1 MNKSML
7 HVHHHLGLGDHIIC
21 NGLIRSLI
29 DTKAEE
35 IAVFVKDANL
45 PRVARMFDDEPRIHL
60 IAIPPEACVTDVSNL
75 QFVNQHMQSFGGPL
89 LRLGF
94 DQMNKA
100 PHLNF
105 DEVFYIFAGVP
116 FDNRWTRFSIRRDF
130 VEEWRV
136 LSKLNPTGEP
146 YMFVHDDPSRGFS
159 FDPPNS
165 SGLKIIRN
173 DPTEDIFSMIGVLE
187 NASEIHCMESSF
199 RCLIES
205 IPSVNCPLY
214 LHKMVRFANQPNPAL
229 SLGRKP
235 WVEV

>member
-1 MNKSML
+1 MNKQML

-21 NGLIRSLI
+21 NGLIRSLVGSR
-29 DTKAEE
+29 AEE
-35 IAVFVKDANL
+35 VAVFVRDNNL
-45 PRVARMFDDEPRIHL
+45 PRVARMFDDESRIHL
-60 IAIPPEACVTDVSNL
+60 IPIPPEACVTDVSNL
-75 QFVNQHMQSFGGPL
+75 QFVDSYMGSHEGNL

-94 DQMNKA
+94 GQMSKA
-100 PHLNF
+100 PQLNF

>member
-1 MNKSML
+1 MKKSTL

-21 NGLIRSLI
+21 NGLIRSLVDSKGKI
-29 DTKAEE
+29 SL
-35 IAVFVKDANL
+35 FVRENNF
-45 PRVARMFDDEPRIHL
+45 PRVRRMYDNDPRI
-60 IAIPPEACVTDVSNL
+60 E
-75 QFVNQHMQSFGGPL
+75 FVVVPMTTNECRFVDGYIDSCGGDL

-94 DQMNKA
+94 DQIQKSSS
-100 PHLNF
+100 LNF
-105 DEVFYIFAGVP
+105 DQVFYIFAGVP
-116 FDNRWTRFSIRRDF
+116 FDNRWTKFYIRRDHR
-130 VEEWRV
+130 EEQRV
-136 LSKLNPTGEP
+136 LSKLNPTGEA

-165 SGLKIIRN
+165 GGLKIIRN
-173 DPTEDIFSMIGVLE
+173 DPSEDIFSMIGVLE

-199 RCLIES
+199 RCLIEG

-229 SLGRKP
+229 SLGKKP

>member
-1 MNKSML
+1 VKKPVL

-21 NGLIRSLI
+21 NGLIRSLVGVRA
-29 DTKAEE
+29 DTVS
-35 IAVFVKDANL
+35 VFVRDGNL
-45 PRVARMFDDEPRIHL
+45 PRVARMFDNEPRIQL
-60 IAIPPEACVTDVSNL
+60 IPIPSDACVTDVSNL
-75 QFVNQHMQSFGGPL
+75 QFVNTHMQTHRGEL

-100 PHLNF
+100 AQLNF

-116 FDNRWTRFSIRRDF
+116 FDNRWTKFYIRRDHT
-130 VEEWRV
+130 EEQRV
-136 LSKLNPTGEP
+136 LSKLNPTREP

-165 SGLKIIRN
+165 RGLKIIRN

-187 NASEIHCMESSF
+187 NATEIHCMESSF

-205 IPSVNCPLY
+205 IPSITCPLF

-229 SLGRKP
+229 LLGRKR